1 MKKQH
6 VKYHSKNYRNMS
18 LLFFVISF
26 IFSTLLYTIDET
38 DSLKIEYEKSSQ
50 PDKAYIA
57 YELAIRLANI
67 DLSASLEYLDLSKA
81 YYEKTNNDSMLSYLE
96 SIYSWVYS
104 FKGDNKS
111 ALQHANNSLILA
123 EKSKNKLA
131 TASAY
136 DALGSVFY
144 DVNNYA
150 KALEYYLEAKK
161 INEVYAQDSE
171 LIANYNNLG
180 LIYKSLG
187 NFEKSLFYFQKCVDY
202 LQEIND
208 ENNLSVLNSNI
219 ADLYLINKEYDKALE
234 HFFKSLEYDKKTNL
248 DFNLAITLHGIGD
261 VYLNKGDLLN
271 AEEYFQ
277 KSYELFSEEDHKLS
291 LVTVCLSLAELY
303 LKTSEYEKALNNI
316 KESEAIAVDM
326 ELDHFFADINLAYYK
341 YYKVKKNSQK
351 ALFYYEKYMDGYKDI
366 YNKELT
372 SKISETQVM
381 YDLEKIER
389 EMTTLRNESRYKDE
403 LLKKNRLTKI
413 LLISIILLF
422 CISLTVLIVLLIK
435 YHKKT
440 ISLNQQK
447 IALEESYISLQEA
460 QEKMLMLERKNSALA
475 MAVTANHELNQ
486 PLMILQGNLEM
497 FKMSIDKDSVSSKQ
511 IKYIAKMIEAIDRIS
526 KLLHTYKTAEDIQ
539 FLNYSEETK
548 MVFLKEKNEENNIR
562 DKNNDSK

>member
-1 MKKQH
+1 M
-6 VKYHSKNYRNMS
+6 
-18 LLFFVISF
+18 
-26 IFSTLLYTIDET
+26 DE
-38 DSLKIEYEKSSQ
+38 
-50 PDKAYIA
+50 
-57 YELAIRLANI
+57 
-67 DLSASLEYLDLSKA
+67 
-81 YYEKTNNDSMLSYLE
+81 
-96 SIYSWVYS
+96 
-104 FKGDNKS
+104 
-111 ALQHANNSLILA
+111 
-123 EKSKNKLA
+123 
-131 TASAY
+131 
-136 DALGSVFY
+136 
-144 DVNNYA
+144 
-150 KALEYYLEAKK
+150 
-161 INEVYAQDSE
+161 
-171 LIANYNNLG
+171 
-180 LIYKSLG
+180 
-187 NFEKSLFYFQKCVDY
+187 
-202 LQEIND
+202 
-208 ENNLSVLNSNI
+208 
-219 ADLYLINKEYDKALE
+219 
-234 HFFKSLEYDKKTNL
+234 
-248 DFNLAITLHGIGD
+248 
-261 VYLNKGDLLN
+261 
-271 AEEYFQ
+271 
-277 KSYELFSEEDHKLS
+277 
-291 LVTVCLSLAELY
+291 
-303 LKTSEYEKALNNI
+303 
-316 KESEAIAVDM
+316 
-326 ELDHFFADINLAYYK
+326 
-341 YYKVKKNSQK
+341 
-351 ALFYYEKYMDGYKDI
+351 YKDI

-422 CISLTVLIVLLIK
+422 CIFLTALIVLLIK